1 MPYARGVV
9 ERAMT
14 IQEVILRAIAGQLT
28 WLQAADIL
36 GRSPRSIRRLRWKLE
51 HEGYEGLFDR
61 RQQTPS
67 PKRAPVAEVQRVLAL
82 YRDRY
87 QGFNVRHFH
96 QLARREHGVRFC
108 DAFVKKA
115 LQMAGLVPRQQ
126 PRGRH
131 RRRREPRPC
140 FGELLHLDGSRHRW
154 LALVPDRWFTLLAV
168 VDDATKHVLYA
179 RLHDGGESVAAIMT
193 ALRTGLERYGL
204 PLALYTD
211 RAHWAVHTPTSGS
224 APDRRHPTQ
233 VGRALARLGI
243 EHILGYSPQARGR
256 SERVNRT
263 RQDRLVNELRLA
275 GVTTVAAANRAICA
289 SSSCPAS
296 MPNSAGRPQTRAR
309 PSCRSG
315 ASSSIR
321 SSAWRTSASS
331 AATTS

>member
-1 MPYARGVV
+1 M
-9 ERAMT
+9 
-14 IQEVILRAIAGQLT
+14 
-28 WLQAADIL
+28 
-36 GRSPRSIRRLRWKLE
+36 
-51 HEGYEGLFDR
+51 
-61 RQQTPS
+61 
-67 PKRAPVAEVQRVLAL
+67 LAL

-275 GVTTVAAANRAICA
+275 GVTTVAAAHRYLGEQFLPGFNAEF
-289 SSSCPAS
+289 
-296 MPNSAGRPQTRAR
+296 GRPPAD
-309 PSCRSG
+309 P
-315 ASSSIR
+315 
-321 SSAWRTSASS
+321 SSAFVPLGRVELDQILCVEDERVVGRDNVVTADGVPRQVAKQPGRRTCAGLRVLVRRHLNGHHSLWYGTRCLGRYDNRGRPLQ
-331 AATTS
+331 AA